1 MPSRRPRIPRRPIR
15 LGSPG
20 RGSTLATAA
29 VSSFPFGPPTTT
41 TAPVLRGAVLFG
53 APAGARLRWRRRGR
67 RRCSPR
73 WGGQVVLPRSPPPL
87 SFSSSAPVL
96 RGVAGVGGVCRTQA
110 GQTVFPC
117 SPPRFPSLCGPRV
130 ARCRVSGPCR
140 VGCGPWR
147 GVGGQVVP
155 RGRVGRGVK
164 DRGQVVQGVKV
175 GGQVVPDDKD
185 QEQVVQDAKGG
196 GPGVK

>member
-1 MPSRRPRIPRRPIR
+1 MPSRRPRIPRRPTR

-41 TAPVLRGAVLFG
+41 RAPVLRGAVLLG

-67 RRCSPR
+67 RRCSPL
-73 WGGQVVLPRSPPPL
+73 WGGQVVLPRSPPP
-87 SFSSSAPVL
+87 P
-96 RGVAGVGGVCRTQA
+96 
-110 GQTVFPC
+110 
-117 SPPRFPSLCGPRV
+117 FPSLLRPPCCGALRASAGCAAPGRGRRCFPVPPLASLLFAGPELRGAGSRGRAGLAV
-130 ARCRVSGPCR
+130 ARGAGSVVSGA
-140 VGCGPWR
+140 
-147 GVGGQVVP
+147 
-155 RGRVGRGVK
+155 RGRVGWGVK

-185 QEQVVQDAKGG
+185 QGHVVQDAKDG